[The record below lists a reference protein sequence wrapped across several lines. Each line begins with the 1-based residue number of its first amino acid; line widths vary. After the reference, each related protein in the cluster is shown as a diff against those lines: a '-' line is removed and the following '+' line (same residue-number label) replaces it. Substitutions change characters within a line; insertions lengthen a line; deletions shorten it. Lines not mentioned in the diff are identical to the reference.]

1 MLFIIFTA
9 NIPKFNSGCINFRGR
24 NARTQMGFD
33 KSMWNDLHDYEEIS
47 AHERLLSRAAA

>member
-24 NARTQMGFD
+24 NARRAYANGIRQVD
-33 KSMWNDLHDYEEIS
+33 V
-47 AHERLLSRAAA
+47 ERFTRLRGN